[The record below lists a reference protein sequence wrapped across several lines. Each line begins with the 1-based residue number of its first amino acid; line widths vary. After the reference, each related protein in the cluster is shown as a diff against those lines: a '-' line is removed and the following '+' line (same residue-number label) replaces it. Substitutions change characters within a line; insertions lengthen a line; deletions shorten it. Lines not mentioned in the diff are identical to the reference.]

1 MYVASDGDLQASL
14 RLADERYEQMQAEK
28 EAQRLANRKS
38 TREAMAISHLAED
51 KA

>member
-14 RLADERYEQMQAEK
+14 RLADERYEEVQATR
-28 EAQRLANRKS
+28 EAQRLANWKS
-38 TREAMAISHLAED
+38 TREAMAISHLAEE